1 MKKSKNIT
9 IVSFVLFTFLPL
21 ISSSFISYYVLQFQI
36 LLQTLNWF
44 SWLLISIFLGFTSA
58 FALSPPTFLAVV
70 FGYFLNFWAIPY
82 LFIINF
88 GAIFLVYIFC
98 QYIDLSW
105 LKNNFLSS
113 EKPKKILEKLKK
125 EELKIIFFTKLSPVL
140 PFAITNLLFAVS
152 GAKLKN
158 IIMGGFLGM
167 IPRTLLAVYSGTQAK
182 EIATL
187 IQSPNQGLFS
197 KLLVFSLIIV
207 SVSGIIFSIKKAFLK
222 E

>member
-1 MKKSKNIT
+1 MKNSKNIT
-9 IVSFVLFTFLPL
+9 ILSFVLFSFLPL
-21 ISSSFISYYVLQFQI
+21 FSSSIISYYVLQFQL

-44 SWLLISIFLGFTSA
+44 SWFLISIFLAITSA

-98 QYIDLSW
+98 QYIDSSW
-105 LKNNFLSS
+105 LKNNFLNS

-158 IIMGGFLGM
+158 IILGGFLGM
-167 IPRTLLAVYSGTQAK
+167 IPRTLLAVYTGTQAK

-187 IQSPNQGLFS
+187 IQSPNEGLLS
-197 KLLVFSLIIV
+197 KLIVFSLVIF
-207 SVSGIIFSIKKAFLK
+207 SVLGIIISVKKAFLK

>member
-1 MKKSKNIT
+1 M
-9 IVSFVLFTFLPL
+9 
-21 ISSSFISYYVLQFQI
+21 
-36 LLQTLNWF
+36 
-44 SWLLISIFLGFTSA
+44 
-58 FALSPPTFLAVV
+58 
-70 FGYFLNFWAIPY
+70 
-82 LFIINF
+82 
-88 GAIFLVYIFC
+88 
-98 QYIDLSW
+98 
-105 LKNNFLSS
+105 
-113 EKPKKILEKLKK
+113 
-125 EELKIIFFTKLSPVL
+125 KIIFFTKLSPVL

-158 IIMGGFLGM
+158 IILGGFLGM